1 MNYSLFPN
9 PYSPNLEMKICSIV
23 GARPQF
29 IKAAPL
35 SRELRKRFRE
45 VLIHT
50 GQHYDDKLSRVFFQE
65 MDIPEPDY
73 NLEIGSFSHG
83 KQTGLMMIGIEEI
96 LEKEEPDMVIVYG
109 DTNSTL
115 AGALVAAKLHC
126 PVGHVEAGL
135 RSFNRAMP
143 EEINRVLADRASELL
158 FCPTQT
164 AVDNLEREGITRGSY
179 LTGDVMYDALKYFR
193 TKLDNDNLFL
203 EELDLDSGGYY
214 LLTVH
219 RAENT
224 DNPDNLR
231 AIIET
236 VAGLDMP
243 VIFPVHPRTRNV
255 MEKTGLRL
263 SGMIHP
269 IDPVGYLQMMAL
281 ESNAKKIL
289 TDSGGVQKEAY
300 MLGVPCVTLRN
311 ETEWVETVE
320 EGWNVLVGTDRIA
333 IMEAVQAL
341 TPPLDLKDLF
351 GDGRASE
358 NISRIIENSPL
369 ST

>member
-1 MNYSLFPN
+1 
-9 PYSPNLEMKICSIV
+9 MKICSIV

-35 SRELRKRFRE
+35 SRELRKRFQE

-50 GQHYDDKLSRVFFQE
+50 GQHYDAKLSRVFFQE

-83 KQTGLMMIGIEEI
+83 HQTGLMMIGIEEI
-96 LEKEEPDMVIVYG
+96 LEKEKPDMVVVYG

-115 AGALVAAKLHC
+115 AGALVAVKLHC
-126 PVGHVEAGL
+126 LVGHVEAGL

-143 EEINRVLADRASELL
+143 EEINRVQADRASDLL

-164 AVDNLEREGITRGSY
+164 AVDNLEREGITHGGY
-179 LTGDVMYDALKYFR
+179 LTGDVMYDALKYYR
-193 TKLDNDNLFL
+193 RKSDNDNIFL
-203 EELDLDSGGYY
+203 DQCDLEPGGYY

-224 DNPDNLR
+224 DNPENLR
-231 AIIET
+231 AIMET
-236 VAGLDMP
+236 MAGLDKP
-243 VIFPVHPRTRNV
+243 VVFPVHPWTRNV
-255 MEKTGLRL
+255 MEQMGLEL
-263 SGMIHP
+263 SGMIRP
-269 IDPVGYLQMMAL
+269 IEPVGYLQMMAL

-320 EGWNVLVGTDRIA
+320 EGWNVLVGTDREA
-333 IMEAVQAL
+333 IKEAVE
-341 TPPLDLKDLF
+341 TFDPPNERKNLF
-351 GDGRASE
+351 GDGHAAKK
-358 NISRIIENSPL
+358 ISGIIENSSL
-369 ST
+369 STL

>member
-1 MNYSLFPN
+1 
-9 PYSPNLEMKICSIV
+9 MKICSIV

-35 SRELRKRFRE
+35 SRELRKRFQE
-45 VLIHT
+45 IMIHT
-50 GQHYDDKLSRVFFQE
+50 GQHYDDNLSRVFFQE

-96 LEKEEPDMVIVYG
+96 FKKEKPDLVIVYG

-115 AGALVAAKLHC
+115 AAALVAVKLNC

-143 EEINRVLADRASELL
+143 EEINRVLADRASDFL

-164 AVDNLEREGITRGSY
+164 AVDNLEREGITRGCH
-179 LTGDVMYDALKYFR
+179 LTGDVMYDALKYYR
-193 TKLDNDNLFL
+193 RKLVDDSILLNEFDL
-203 EELDLDSGGYY
+203 EPGGYY

-224 DNPDNLR
+224 DNPENLQ

-236 VAGLDMP
+236 AAGLGKP
-243 VIFPVHPRTRNV
+243 VVFPVHPRTRNI
-255 MEKTGLRL
+255 MEKMGLEL
-263 SGMIHP
+263 SGMIRP

-320 EGWNVLVGTDRIA
+320 EGWNVLVGTNREA
-333 IMEAVQAL
+333 IIEAVQTL
-341 TPPLDLKDLF
+341 DPPPERKDLF
-351 GDGRASE
+351 GDGHAAE
-358 NISRIIENSPL
+358 KISQIIEDRHL
-369 ST
+369 STL

>member
-1 MNYSLFPN
+1 
-9 PYSPNLEMKICSIV
+9 MKICSIV

-35 SRELRKRFRE
+35 SRQLRQRFQE

-50 GQHYDDKLSRVFFQE
+50 GQHYDDNLSRVFFQE
-65 MDIPEPDY
+65 MDIPAPDY
-73 NLEIGSFSHG
+73 NLEIGSFPHG

-96 LEKEEPDMVIVYG
+96 LEKEKPDLVIVYG

-115 AGALVAAKLHC
+115 AGALVAVKLHC

-135 RSFNRAMP
+135 RSYNRAMP
-143 EEINRVLADRASELL
+143 EEINRVLADRASDFL
-158 FCPTQT
+158 FCPTRT

-179 LTGDVMYDALKYFR
+179 MTGDVMYDALKYYR
-193 TKLDNDNLFL
+193 RKSDDESLFL
-203 EELDLDSGGYY
+203 SEFDLTPGEYY

-224 DNPDNLR
+224 DNSENLR
-231 AIIET
+231 AIMET
-236 VAGLDMP
+236 MAGLDKP
-243 VIFPVHPRTRNV
+243 VVFLVHPRTRNI
-255 MEKTGLRL
+255 MEQMGLEL
-263 SGMIHP
+263 SGMIRP
-269 IDPVGYLQMMAL
+269 IEPVGYLQMMAL

-320 EGWNVLVGTDRIA
+320 EGWNILVGTDRGA
-333 IMEAVQAL
+333 IKEAVQ
-341 TPPLDLKDLF
+341 TPDPSQERKDLF
-351 GDGRASE
+351 GDGHASR
-358 NISRIIENSPL
+358 NISRIIEDSPL
-369 ST
+369 SM

>member
-1 MNYSLFPN
+1 
-9 PYSPNLEMKICSIV
+9 MKICSIV

-35 SRELRKRFRE
+35 SRQLRQRFQE

-50 GQHYDDKLSRVFFQE
+50 GQHYDDSLSGVFFQE

-83 KQTGLMMIGIEEI
+83 KQTALMMIGIEEI
-96 LEKEEPDMVIVYG
+96 LEKEKPDMVIVYG

-115 AGALVAAKLHC
+115 AGALVAVKLHC

-143 EEINRVLADRASELL
+143 EEINRVLADHASELL

-164 AVDNLEREGITRGSY
+164 AVDNLKQEGITRGCH
-179 LTGDVMYDALKYFR
+179 LTGDVMYDALKYYR
-193 TKLDNDNLFL
+193 ERMKDDNLLLNEFDL
-203 EELDLDSGGYY
+203 EPRGYY

-224 DNPDNLR
+224 DNPENLR

-243 VIFPVHPRTRNV
+243 VVFPVHPRTRNV
-255 MEKTGLRL
+255 MQKMGLEL
-263 SGMIHP
+263 SGMIRP

-320 EGWNVLVGTDRIA
+320 EGWNVLVGTDRGA
-333 IMEAVQAL
+333 IMEAVQIFD
-341 TPPLDLKDLF
+341 PPPERKDLF
-351 GDGRASE
+351 GDGHASE
-358 NISRIIENSPL
+358 NISRIIEESPL
-369 ST
+369 STL

>member
-1 MNYSLFPN
+1 
-9 PYSPNLEMKICSIV
+9 MKICSIV

-35 SRELRKRFRE
+35 SRELRKRFHE

-50 GQHYDDKLSRVFFQE
+50 GQHYDAKLSRVFFQE

-73 NLEIGSFSHG
+73 NLEIGSFPHG
-83 KQTGLMMIGIEEI
+83 KQTGLMMIGIEGI
-96 LEKEEPDMVIVYG
+96 LEKEKPDMVIVYG

-143 EEINRVLADRASELL
+143 EEINRVLADRVSDLL

-164 AVDNLEREGITRGSY
+164 AVDNLEREGITRGCHM
-179 LTGDVMYDALKYFR
+179 TGDVMYDALKYYR
-193 TKLDNDNLFL
+193 RKLGDDNHLI
-203 EELDLDSGGYY
+203 EEFNMAPGEYY

-224 DNPDNLR
+224 DDPENLR

-236 VAGLDMP
+236 MAGLDKP
-243 VIFPVHPRTRNV
+243 VVFPVHPRTRNV
-255 MEKTGLRL
+255 MDKMGLTL
-263 SGMIHP
+263 SGMILP

-281 ESNAKKIL
+281 ESGAKKIL

-300 MLGVPCVTLRN
+300 MLGIPCVTLRE
-311 ETEWVETVE
+311 ETEWVETID
-320 EGWNVLVGTDRIA
+320 EGWNILVGTDREA
-333 IMEAVQAL
+333 IRKAVHAL
-341 TPPLDLKDLF
+341 DPPPERKDLF
-351 GDGRASE
+351 GDGHAAE
-358 NISRIIENSPL
+358 KIAELLNIEI
-369 ST
+369 